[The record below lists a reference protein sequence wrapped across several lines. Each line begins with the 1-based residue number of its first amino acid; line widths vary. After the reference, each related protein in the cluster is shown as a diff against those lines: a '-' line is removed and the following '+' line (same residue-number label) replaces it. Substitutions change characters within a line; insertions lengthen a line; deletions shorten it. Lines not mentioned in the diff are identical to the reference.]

1 MPCDPWEEVRT
12 STLTGVWKNLIPT
25 LMDDFE
31 WFRIPLEEVIADV
44 ETTEALEVEPEHIT
58 ELLQSHVKTFNEQG
72 ITFYGQAKKVVSWN
86 HLPQNLLLVKM
97 L

>member
-1 MPCDPWEEVRT
+1 M
-12 STLTGVWKNLIPT
+12 
-25 LMDDFE
+25 
-31 WFRIPLEEVIADV
+31 ADV

-72 ITFYGQAKKVVSWN
+72 ITSYGQAKKVVSWN
-86 HLPQNLLLVKM
+86 RRM

>member
-1 MPCDPWEEVRT
+1 MGRGQKT

-31 WFRIPLEEVIADV
+31 WFGIYPEEVIADV
-44 ETTEALEVEPEHIT
+44 EITEAPEVEPEHIT
-58 ELLQSHVKTFNEQG
+58 ELLQSHDKTLNKQG
-72 ITFYGQAKKVVSWN
+72 ITSYGQAKKSGF
-86 HLPQNLLLVKM
+86 LEQNLLLVRM

>member
-1 MPCDPWEEVRT
+1 M
-12 STLTGVWKNLIPT
+12 IPT

-72 ITFYGQAKKVVSWN
+72 ITSYGQAKKVVSWN
-86 HLPQNLLLVKM
+86 RIYSR
-97 L
+97 